1 MEKLE
6 KDKAILSETEAQ
18 EFITLLEGVKG
29 EGFFYHSCQTWI
41 RRFKRNVILSE
52 KNQRE
57 LVEFMKDVTREATVL
72 ELPGYTR

>member
-1 MEKLE
+1 MTGTGFIANTFFSFKKGKESKMEKLE

-41 RRFKRNVILSE
+41 RRFKR
-52 KNQRE
+52 
-57 LVEFMKDVTREATVL
+57 T
-72 ELPGYTR
+72 